1 LADGI
6 NLIITFE
13 MIYQV
18 TTDIKEIKGAINLPA
33 SKSISNRALILNA
46 LSYSPYPIRN
56 LSDSDDTKVL
66 TAALFS
72 NSNKFDIGHAGT
84 AMRFL
89 TAFLAKI
96 VGEWEI
102 TGSERMQ
109 QRPISILVD
118 ALNQLGAQIEYLGNE
133 GCPPLK
139 ILGSHLKGQTIE
151 LDGSVSSQYISAL
164 LLIAPT
170 IENGLTLKL
179 KGNVTSRSY
188 IKLTLEL
195 MAKFGIQYRWDDNE
209 IFVPEQKY
217 FALDFTCEADWSG
230 ASYWYQIMA
239 LVDNGELLL
248 ENLLLDSLQ
257 GDANIAAWFEQFG
270 VTSTQKEEGV
280 LLEKHKNRQP
290 EKLVLDF
297 IENPDVAQTMACLC
311 VAKNIPFHFSGLKT
325 LKIKETDRIT
335 ALQNELAK
343 FGASI
348 AEPEFGEL
356 AWDGKLDQEQQE
368 ENSIINTYHDHRMA
382 LAFAP
387 MALAGFSM
395 RIDDPMVV
403 TKSYPGFWEDLKQ
416 VGFSIEAD

>member
-1 LADGI
+1 
-6 NLIITFE
+6 

-18 TTDIKEIKGAINLPA
+18 SADIKEIKGSINLPA
-33 SKSISNRALILNA
+33 SKSISNRALIINA

-66 TAALFS
+66 EAALFS

-89 TAFLAKI
+89 TAFLAKV

-109 QRPISILVD
+109 QRPIAILVD
-118 ALNQLGAQIEYLGNE
+118 ALNQLGAKIEYLKNE

-179 KGNVTSRSY
+179 KGNITSKSY

-195 MAKFGIQYRWDDNE
+195 MAQFGIQYRWEGNE
-209 IFVPEQKY
+209 IFVPEQNY
-217 FALDFTCEADWSG
+217 FARDFTCEADWSG
-230 ASYWYQIMA
+230 ASYWYQIMSMIES
-239 LVDNGELLL
+239 GEVLL
-248 ENLLLDSLQ
+248 ENLQLKSLQ
-257 GDANIAAWFEQFG
+257 GDANIAEWFGQFG
-270 VTSTQKEEGV
+270 VISTQKDNGV
-280 LLEKHKNRQP
+280 LLAKTENIQP
-290 EKLVLDF
+290 GKLVLDF

-311 VAKNIPFHFSGLKT
+311 VAKNIPFLFSGLKT
-325 LKIKETDRIT
+325 LKIKETDRIA

-343 FGASI
+343 FGAELT
-348 AEPEFGEL
+348 EPEHGIL
-356 AWDGKLDQEQQE
+356 AWDGSINPEMEQE
-368 ENSIINTYHDHRMA
+368 NPIIKTYHDHRMA

-387 MALAGFSM
+387 MALAGLKLQ
-395 RIDDPMVV
+395 IDDPMVI
-403 TKSYPGFWEDLKQ
+403 TKSYPAFWEDLEQ
-416 VGFSIEAD
+416 IGFTVKE